1 MSMVTEQRERKRGV
15 AIVLSAAVA
24 AAAVAVMLGAVAMA
38 RPLGFI
44 HVQSNL
50 SRASTLAS
58 AHPDLAVSLDGEC
71 VGVVWTEEYRRGL
84 GYHKGHVYLRGASET
99 GGGWGDKLAVF
110 PATDSACAY
119 DAAVAVSGTV
129 AHVAYV
135 VFDDTCYDPDWIR
148 VRYRT
153 CDLTTG
159 ECDQS
164 QVVASVD
171 TDYNTITWVDI
182 AVDEEEN
189 PHIVWAQ
196 YDDYGQDGVI
206 WYRTRYRT
214 PDGGTSWNGKEY
226 VRSGFDSNSP
236 AVSWAGGYVH
246 VVWEEAQS
254 AGHQIWYRRRD
265 SSGWGPFED
274 LCTQQPI
281 YLPGNPD
288 VAARNGSVF
297 VVWDWCRA
305 LDDESY
311 CEQYDVVY
319 RRSNDSGATDSWGS
333 YANETREV
341 GTDYLYYV
349 SDRLTHYNSTDNPA
363 ELLDESFLDLRP
375 SIALNR
381 DGWPAVV
388 WHADRDGGSGT
399 DYTIFVTYATT
410 GTKDA
415 VSWITPTVLGWGGTA
430 QTAAT
435 VGVGQPAVDVE
446 QHLHVAYMKD
456 PVSSDWEVYYD
467 SDEYDDYKHV
477 YLPVKARGG

>member
-1 MSMVTEQRERKRGV
+1 MVLDQGERKRGV
-15 AIVLSAAVA
+15 AIVLAAAAA
-24 AAAVAVMLGAVAMA
+24 AAAVAAMLGAVAMA
-38 RPLGFI
+38 RPLGFV

-58 AHPDLAVSLDGEC
+58 AYPDLAVSPSGER
-71 VGVVWTEEYRRGL
+71 VGVVWTEEYRRNI
-84 GYHKGHVYLRGASET
+84 GYHKGHVYLRGASEI
-99 GGGWGDKLAVF
+99 GGGWGKKVAVF
-110 PATDSACAY
+110 AATDSACAY

-135 VFDDTCYDPDWIR
+135 VFDDTCYDPEWIR
-148 VRYRT
+148 VRYRA
-153 CDLTTG
+153 CQLTTG
-159 ECDQS
+159 ECDKAQD
-164 QVVASVD
+164 VASVN

-182 AVDEEEN
+182 AVDDEEH
-189 PHIVWAQ
+189 PHVVWAR
-196 YDDYGQDGVI
+196 YDKYGQDGAI
-206 WYRTRYRT
+206 RYRT
-214 PDGGTSWNGKEY
+214 SDGTTWGDKLT
-226 VRSGFDSNSP
+226 VRSGFDSGSP
-236 AVSWAGGYVH
+236 AVAWADGYVH

-274 LCTQQPI
+274 LCTQQPT

-288 VAARNGSVF
+288 VAAGNGAVF

-305 LDDESY
+305 LDDYSF
-311 CEQYDVVY
+311 CEQYDLVY
-319 RRSNDSGATDSWGS
+319 RRSNDSGAPDSWGS

-341 GTDYLYYV
+341 GTDLLYYG
-349 SDRLTHYNSTDNPA
+349 SELTHYNSTDDPA
-363 ELLDESFLDLRP
+363 GPDESFLDLQP

-388 WHADRDGGSGT
+388 WQADRDGGAGT

-415 VSWITPTVLGWGGTA
+415 VSWITPTVVGWGGMA
-430 QTAAT
+430 QSAAT
-435 VGVGQPAVDVE
+435 VGVGEPAVDGE

-456 PVSSDWEVYYD
+456 PATSAWEVYYD
-467 SDEYDDYKHV
+467 SNEYDEYAHIF
-477 YLPVKARGG
+477 LPVVERGN